1 MSAKDNLELQ
11 ASALANLD
19 AISAIIAVLANTG
32 ALNPLLFKEALSA
45 IKDLNESTEGDIH
58 SHQVYKAHMQIF
70 IAAAEKRL

>member
-1 MSAKDNLELQ
+1 MSAKDNSELE

-19 AISAIIAVLANTG
+19 AISAVIAVLANTG

-45 IKDLNESTEGDIH
+45 IKDLNEHTEGDMH
-58 SHQVYKAHMQIF
+58 KHEVYEAHMQIF